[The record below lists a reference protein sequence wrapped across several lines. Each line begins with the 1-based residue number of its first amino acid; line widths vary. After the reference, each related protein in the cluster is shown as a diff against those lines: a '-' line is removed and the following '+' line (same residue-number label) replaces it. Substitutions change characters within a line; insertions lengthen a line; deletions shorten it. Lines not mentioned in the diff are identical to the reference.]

1 MSISKSD
8 TYLSDNKSG
17 PRRPVLRF
25 ISAVVALSF
34 FLQDVSIAAIDI
46 NTRSKLD
53 PSSFYI
59 PRNIGVVKEVNPA
72 KDQDTI
78 INIKDIHDNYGA
90 QESIVQIMENLIT
103 NYNIKTI
110 GVEAMQGYVDTLL
123 LGALPDE
130 GMRQNTARYLMQE
143 GKLSAGEF
151 LSAMSGGKIAVYGM
165 DDNKLYE
172 ENLTAFKVNLKN
184 KKENFE
190 RIEKLVSA

>member
-1 MSISKSD
+1 MYKSVEC
-8 TYLSDNKSG
+8 SDRPGKRTR
-17 PRRPVLRF
+17 PRRVLLRF

-34 FLQDVSIAAIDI
+34 FLQDIGFAGLDLNVS
-46 NTRSKLD
+46 SKLNL
-53 PSSFYI
+53 SSFFI
-59 PRNIGVVKEVNPA
+59 PRNIGVVKEVGQA
-72 KDQDTI
+72 KNQDTI

-110 GVEAMQGYVDTLL
+110 GIEAMQGYVDTSL

-130 GMRQNTARYLMQE
+130 AMRLNTANYLMQE

-172 ENLTAFKVNLKN
+172 ENL
-184 KKENFE
+184 
-190 RIEKLVSA
+190 